1 MEQMFTVG
9 DALAVR
15 FWAAATFEAQKFAR
29 LIGEDGAPASV
40 GAAWFASDDMAAYP
54 APAA

>member
-1 MEQMFTVG
+1 MFTVG